1 MITVNGL
8 TLNAMKAIGL
18 ESEYDPQDGQ
28 LSNAALADLNSVI
41 IECNLQDLLIECRK
55 EHFVSGTD
63 KITIGEDPSYS
74 IQSTVPPTL
83 KNVARKIGNRFMK
96 LINTDKA
103 TIYSKN
109 RMSLATM
116 YTYGTEYDEETQ
128 KMCGTILLDTNRQN
142 QYLVVFNKPINLVK
156 MSDEIP
162 LSDTSTNL
170 LEEGLKFKLARRFK
184 MPDVQDFEND
194 YYEYQNLVR
203 QNIANNRSLI
213 MTPVDGSYLDP
224 YYNMIGGVGF

>member
-1 MITVNGL
+1 
-8 TLNAMKAIGL
+8 
-18 ESEYDPQDGQ
+18 
-28 LSNAALADLNSVI
+28 
-41 IECNLQDLLIECRK
+41 
-55 EHFVSGTD
+55 
-63 KITIGEDPSYS
+63 
-74 IQSTVPPTL
+74 
-83 KNVARKIGNRFMK
+83 
-96 LINTDKA
+96 
-103 TIYSKN
+103 
-109 RMSLATM
+109 
-116 YTYGTEYDEETQ
+116 
-128 KMCGTILLDTNRQN
+128 
-142 QYLVVFNKPINLVK
+142 